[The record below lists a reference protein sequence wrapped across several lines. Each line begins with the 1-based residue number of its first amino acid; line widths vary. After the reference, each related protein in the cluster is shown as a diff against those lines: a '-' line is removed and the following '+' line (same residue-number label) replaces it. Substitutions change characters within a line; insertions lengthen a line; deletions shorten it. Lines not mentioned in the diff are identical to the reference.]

1 MSPHRLKT
9 INKTAGTSKVVPLR
23 SFDHKEVYNHYESSL
38 SNIEGMIR
46 FDIPWTY
53 STLLGTR
60 IEQPFLMCS
69 IENDVIT
76 LSHLGHRDEY
86 HFKVP
91 LYYCSN
97 KHRSLKS
104 NISIDEDYQFFLLSK
119 DLVPFDI
126 DQKVTFRYLGDN
138 GITERK
144 FTVSVEDDVRY
155 MNYQDLLTYHR
166 NRWSARTRRFMP
178 GHLDNKEVMFN
189 TTLDWWENADKM
201 NNYIYKDCSWFEIY
215 PNTTC
220 FANEFQDEPGYV
232 SWAVCNFENAP
243 KGTGKKVKEIV
254 HEKVKAM
261 GFKKVRVLVHKDNKA
276 ILKVL
281 HDYEELSIY
290 DGWYIM
296 AIDL

>member
-1 MSPHRLKT
+1 
-9 INKTAGTSKVVPLR
+9 
-23 SFDHKEVYNHYESSL
+23 
-38 SNIEGMIR
+38 
-46 FDIPWTY
+46 
-53 STLLGTR
+53 
-60 IEQPFLMCS
+60 
-69 IENDVIT
+69 
-76 LSHLGHRDEY
+76 
-86 HFKVP
+86 
-91 LYYCSN
+91 
-97 KHRSLKS
+97 
-104 NISIDEDYQFFLLSK
+104 
-119 DLVPFDI
+119 
-126 DQKVTFRYLGDN
+126 
-138 GITERK
+138 
-144 FTVSVEDDVRY
+144 
-155 MNYQDLLTYHR
+155 
-166 NRWSARTRRFMP
+166 
-178 GHLDNKEVMFN
+178 MFN

-220 FANEFQDEPGYV
+220 FANEFKDEPGYV